1 MEKKISPKG
10 EHNKLNYDDRI
21 KNYVDFSEQRFEE
34 YCQKHKFFY
43 RKLHLN
49 QSDDIFT
56 CPIPHWG
63 KLGLLTSM
71 PDFFVY
77 NKMTR
82 TPKQLLIREITSD
95 INSVSESMMEKE
107 FLLEWA
113 LKYVPNKELTRI
125 SNNLKTSIT
134 EEESSR
140 ESA

>member
-1 MEKKISPKG
+1 MENIKNKG
-10 EHNKLNYDDRI
+10 E
-21 KNYVDFSEQRFEE
+21 
-34 YCQKHKFFY
+34 
-43 RKLHLN
+43 
-49 QSDDIFT
+49 
-56 CPIPHWG
+56 
-63 KLGLLTSM
+63 
-71 PDFFVY
+71 
-77 NKMTR
+77 KMTR

-134 EEESSR
+134 EKESSR

>member
-1 MEKKISPKG
+1 
-10 EHNKLNYDDRI
+10 
-21 KNYVDFSEQRFEE
+21 
-34 YCQKHKFFY
+34 
-43 RKLHLN
+43 
-49 QSDDIFT
+49 
-56 CPIPHWG
+56 
-63 KLGLLTSM
+63 
-71 PDFFVY
+71 
-77 NKMTR
+77 MTR

-125 SNNLKTSIT
+125 SNDLKTYIR

>member
-1 MEKKISPKG
+1 MENIKNKG
-10 EHNKLNYDDRI
+10 EK
-21 KNYVDFSEQRFEE
+21 
-34 YCQKHKFFY
+34 
-43 RKLHLN
+43 
-49 QSDDIFT
+49 
-56 CPIPHWG
+56 
-63 KLGLLTSM
+63 
-71 PDFFVY
+71 
-77 NKMTR
+77 KMTR

>member
-1 MEKKISPKG
+1 ME
-10 EHNKLNYDDRI
+10 NI
-21 KNYVDFSEQRFEE
+21 KNKRE
-34 YCQKHKFFY
+34 K
-43 RKLHLN
+43 
-49 QSDDIFT
+49 
-56 CPIPHWG
+56 
-63 KLGLLTSM
+63 
-71 PDFFVY
+71 
-77 NKMTR
+77 KMTR

>member
-1 MEKKISPKG
+1 MKTEK
-10 EHNKLNYDDRI
+10 
-21 KNYVDFSEQRFEE
+21 
-34 YCQKHKFFY
+34 
-43 RKLHLN
+43 
-49 QSDDIFT
+49 
-56 CPIPHWG
+56 
-63 KLGLLTSM
+63 
-71 PDFFVY
+71 
-77 NKMTR
+77 KMTR